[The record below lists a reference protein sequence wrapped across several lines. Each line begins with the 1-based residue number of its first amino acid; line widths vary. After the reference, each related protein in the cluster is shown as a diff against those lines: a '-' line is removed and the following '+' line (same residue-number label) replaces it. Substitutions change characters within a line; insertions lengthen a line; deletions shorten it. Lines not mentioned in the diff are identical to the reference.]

1 MDNSRLF
8 LFAALIFVGML
19 LWQQWQADYGPQP
32 VVSSEAETSPDGGV
46 ATSQIPTDDL
56 PDQADEL
63 AVGSGQVTSQAGDAG
78 GEQSAAQS
86 QVQQLVQVD
95 TDVIRAMIDTR
106 GGVIRSLK
114 LKKYPTS
121 LEQPDDWLELIHS
134 DSDSVYIVQSGL
146 RNKEE
151 KAPTHHSIY
160 RSEQTTYQLA
170 DGDDELVVP
179 MYWNQDGVEVV
190 KTYRFRRGDYLIDLQ
205 HRIDNQSAQDWQGS
219 EYRQIQRS
227 RPLETSRLLYTYT
240 GSVYYNEETKYEK
253 VDFDDMEED
262 QLKLQSKGGWIAMI
276 HHYFLSAWVPGQ
288 EETNLVYTIANTR
301 RNPSTYTIGLRSE
314 NRIVPTGGSAEF
326 TSQLFAGP
334 KIVKRLEEISPGL
347 DLTVDYGVLT
357 FLSKPLYWLL
367 SWYHSFV
374 GNWGLAIILLTLTV
388 KAVFYKLS
396 ETSYRSMAKMR
407 KVSPRLKTLKER
419 YGDDRQK
426 MNQAMMELYK
436 TEKINPMGG
445 CLPILVQIPVFIAL
459 YWALLESVDLRQ
471 APFIFWIKDLSV
483 MDPYFVLP
491 VLMGISMVIQQ
502 RLNPPPPDPIQAK
515 IMMALPFVFTI
526 FFAFFPSG
534 LVLYW
539 VVNNVLSITQ
549 QWIITKRIE
558 SGTGTAGAK

>member
-1 MDNSRLF
+1 MDNTRLF
-8 LFAALIFVGML
+8 LFAALVFVGML
-19 LWQQWQADYGPQP
+19 LWQQWQSDYGPKP
-32 VVSSEAETSPDGGV
+32 VPSSVVEVAPDGSIDT
-46 ATSQIPTDDL
+46 ARIPTDDL

-63 AVGSGQVTSQAGDAG
+63 GQIASQTSSST
-78 GEQSAAQS
+78 GEQAAVES
-86 QVQQLVQVD
+86 QPAQLVQVD
-95 TDVIRAMIDTR
+95 TDVIRVMIDTR

-121 LEQPDDWLELIHS
+121 LEQPDDWLELVHS

-146 RNKEE
+146 RNKEDR
-151 KAPTHHSIY
+151 APTHHSIY
-160 RSEQTTYQLA
+160 TTIQSNYELA
-170 DGDDELVVP
+170 DGQDELVVP
-179 MYWNQDGVEVV
+179 MYWSQDGVEVV
-190 KTYRFRRGDYLIDLQ
+190 KSYHFRRGDYLIDLK
-205 HRIDNQSAQDWQGS
+205 HRIDNQSQQDWQGS
-219 EYRQIQRS
+219 EYRQILRS

-240 GSVYYNEETKYEK
+240 GGVYYNEETKYEK
-253 VDFDDMEED
+253 VDFDDMEEA
-262 QLKLQSKGGWIAMI
+262 QLKVESKGGWIAMI
-276 HHYFLSAWVPGQ
+276 HHYFLSAWIPGQ

-301 RNPSTYTIGLRSE
+301 RAPSTYTIGLRSA
-314 NRIVPTGGSAEF
+314 NRIVPTGGNTEF
-326 TSQLFAGP
+326 LSQLFVGP

-347 DLTVDYGVLT
+347 ELTVDYGVLT
-357 FLSKPLYWLL
+357 FISKPLYWLL

-374 GNWGLAIILLTLTV
+374 GNWGLAIILLTLSIKTL
-388 KAVFYKLS
+388 FYKLS

-407 KVSPRLKTLKER
+407 KVAPRLKTLKER

-483 MDPYFVLP
+483 KDPYFVLP
-491 VLMGISMVIQQ
+491 LLMGISMVIQQ

-515 IMMALPFVFTI
+515 IMMALPFVFTV

-549 QWIITKRIE
+549 QYIITRRIE
-558 SGTGTAGAK
+558 AGATK